1 MKKLLCAL
9 LALSLTFCTAALA
22 SEYDENDRQA
32 TTTLITTIEG
42 SQAPTYTIVI
52 PPTLEIVPNAAS
64 TQLDIRVT
72 AAENVNSIKVATDAS
87 GSMKNDDDGQID
99 FTVELNTLSFSSFDA
114 LPSAKWMLI
123 KIAEEEWQQAPAGTY
138 TGTLSFTIS
147 VE

>member
-1 MKKLLCAL
+1 M
-9 LALSLTFCTAALA
+9 
-22 SEYDENDRQA
+22 
-32 TTTLITTIEG
+32 
-42 SQAPTYTIVI
+42 
-52 PPTLEIVPNAAS
+52 PNAAS

-87 GSMKNDDDGQID
+87 GSMKNDDDD